1 MTLSVIIV
9 TWNGRRFLSPCLRAV
24 SAQLQPTDE
33 IIVVDNGSTDGT
45 AGWLADSWRTVRLV
59 ALPSNLGF
67 AGGVNAG
74 MRAAHGDLLLLLNND
89 AFVEPGCVPAL
100 VETMRQ
106 HPQIGA
112 AAGVLTF
119 DHRPNLIASAGI
131 TARRDGVALD
141 LWTGR
146 DVHSLPATPPSV
158 MGASGGLAL
167 YRRTM
172 LNDIGLMAP
181 DFFNYLEDVDLAWR
195 AQLRRWPCLL
205 VPAARAR
212 HIYSATGGQGS
223 PLKQRLLGRNRW
235 RAIIRCFP
243 AGVLRACLPHIVAY
257 DGMALAYAALTRK
270 PAMIAG
276 RIEALR
282 DWSMLVQERRRIQ
295 ARRTV
300 ADQAFA
306 AWLEPPPPPWQT
318 LRAARRL
325 DALLERTVHGGRKG
339 ETLAD

>member
-1 MTLSVIIV
+1 MLSVIIV
-9 TWNGRRFLSPCLRAV
+9 TWNGRRFLDACLRAV
-24 SAQLQPTDE
+24 TAQLHPDDE
-33 IIVVDNGSTDGT
+33 IIVVDNGSIDGT
-45 AGWLADSWRTVRLV
+45 AAWLRHAWSAVRLV
-59 ALPSNLGF
+59 ALPANLGF
-67 AGGVNAG
+67 AGGVNVG
-74 MRAAHGDLLLLLNND
+74 LRAARGDLLLLLNND

-100 VETMRQ
+100 VEALRD
-106 HPQIGA
+106 HPCSGA
-112 AAGVLTF
+112 VAGVLTF
-119 DHRPNLIASAGI
+119 DHRPDLVASAGI
-131 TARRDGVALD
+131 TACRNGLALD

-146 DVHSLPATPPSV
+146 AVRSLPAAPQPV

-172 LNDIGLMAP
+172 LDDIGLMAP

-195 AQLRRWPCLL
+195 AQLRGWECLV

-223 PLKQRLLGRNRW
+223 PLKQRLLGRNRL

-243 AGVLRACLPHIVAY
+243 SGVLRSCLPDILAY
-257 DGMALAYAALTRK
+257 DTMALAYAALARQ

-282 DWSMLVQERRRIQ
+282 DWAQLLRERRAIQ

-300 ADQAFA
+300 PEAAFA
-306 AWLEPPPPPWQT
+306 AWLEPSPTPWRT
-318 LRAARRL
+318 LRTVRRL
-325 DALLERTVHGGRKG
+325 DALLRDR
-339 ETLAD
+339 

>member
-1 MTLSVIIV
+1 MMLSVIIV
-9 TWNGRRFLSPCLRAV
+9 TWNGRRFLSRCLHAV
-24 SAQLQPTDE
+24 AAQLQPADE

-45 AGWLADSWRTVRLV
+45 ADWLAHAWRTVRLV
-59 ALPSNLGF
+59 ALPLNLGF

-74 MRAAHGDLLLLLNND
+74 LRAARGDLLLLLNND

-106 HPQIGA
+106 HPQTGA

-119 DHRPNLIASAGI
+119 DHCPDLVAAAGI
-131 TARRDGVALD
+131 TARRDGLALD

-146 DVHSLPATPPSV
+146 DVHSLPASPQPV

-167 YRRTM
+167 YRRIM

-195 AQLRRWPCLL
+195 AQLRGWTCLL
-205 VPAARAR
+205 ATHAHAR

-235 RAIIRCFP
+235 RAIVRCFP
-243 AGVLRACLPHIVAY
+243 TGVLRACLPHMLAY
-257 DGMALAYAALTRK
+257 DAMALAYATITRK

-282 DWSMLVQERRRIQ
+282 DWSTLVQERRRIQ

-300 ADQAFA
+300 PDHSFA
-306 AWLEPPPPPWQT
+306 AWLEPPSPPWQT

-325 DALLERTVHGGRKG
+325 DAILAGTVH
-339 ETLAD
+339 

>member
-9 TWNGRRFLSPCLRAV
+9 TWNGRRFLEPCLRAV
-24 SAQLQPTDE
+24 AAQLQPDDE

-45 AGWLADSWRTVRLV
+45 AGWLAHAWRTVRLV

-74 MRAAHGDLLLLLNND
+74 LRVARGDLLLLLNND
-89 AFVEPGCVPAL
+89 AFVDVGCVLAL
-100 VETMRQ
+100 VETMHR

-119 DHRPNLIASAGI
+119 DHRPDLVASAGI
-131 TARRDGVALD
+131 TARRDGLALD
-141 LWTGR
+141 QWIGR
-146 DVHSLPATPPSV
+146 TVHSLPATPQPV

-195 AQLRRWPCLL
+195 ALLRGWSCLL
-205 VPAARAR
+205 VPDARAR

-235 RAIIRCFP
+235 RAMIRCFP
-243 AGVLRACLPHIVAY
+243 AGVLRACLPAILAY
-257 DGMALAYAALTRK
+257 DAMALAYAAITRQ

-282 DWSMLVQERRRIQ
+282 DWSALVQERRRIQ

-300 ADQAFA
+300 SAAAFA
-306 AWLEPPPPPWQT
+306 AWLEPPPPPWRT
-318 LRAARRL
+318 LQAARRL
-325 DALLERTVHGGRKG
+325 DALLERRALRAN
-339 ETLAD
+339 E

>member
-1 MTLSVIIV
+1 MMISVIIV
-9 TWNGRRFLSPCLRAV
+9 TWNGLRFLNPCLRAV
-24 SAQLQPTDE
+24 SAQLQPEDE

-45 AGWLADSWRTVRLV
+45 ADWLTHAWRAVRLV
-59 ALPSNLGF
+59 VLPSNLGF
-67 AGGVNAG
+67 AGGVNVGLRVARG
-74 MRAAHGDLLLLLNND
+74 ELLLLLNND

-100 VETMRQ
+100 VETIRQ
-106 HPQIGA
+106 NPQIGA

-119 DHRPNLIASAGI
+119 NHRPEIVASAGI

-146 DVHSLPATPPSV
+146 AVHALPAMPQPV

-181 DFFNYLEDVDLAWR
+181 EFFNYLEDVDLAWR
-195 AQLRRWPCLL
+195 AQLRGWTCLL
-205 VPAARAR
+205 APNARAR

-235 RAIIRCFP
+235 RAILRCFP
-243 AGVLRACLPHIVAY
+243 TGVLRACLPHILAY
-257 DGMALAYAALTRK
+257 DAMALAYAALTRK
-270 PAMIAG
+270 PAMIIG
-276 RIEALR
+276 RLETLR

-295 ARRTV
+295 ARRIIPDDT
-300 ADQAFA
+300 FA
-306 AWLEPPPPPWQT
+306 TWLEPPPPPWRT
-318 LRAARRL
+318 LRAAQRL
-325 DALLERTVHGGRKG
+325 DALLEKVVQ
-339 ETLAD
+339 

>member
-9 TWNGRRFLSPCLRAV
+9 TWNGRRFLDPCLRAV
-24 SAQLQPTDE
+24 AAQLQTDDE
-33 IIVVDNGSTDGT
+33 IIVVDNGSNDGT
-45 AGWLADSWRTVRLV
+45 ADWLAHAWRAVRLV
-59 ALPSNLGF
+59 VLPSNLGF

-74 MRAAHGDLLLLLNND
+74 LRTARGDLLLLLNND

-112 AAGVLTF
+112 VAGVLTF
-119 DHRPNLIASAGI
+119 DHRPELVASAGI

-141 LWTGR
+141 RWTGR
-146 DVHSLPATPPSV
+146 DVYSLPAAPQPV

-172 LNDIGLMAP
+172 LDDIGLMAP
-181 DFFNYLEDVDLAWR
+181 NFFNYLEDVDLAWR
-195 AQLRRWPCLL
+195 ARLRQWPCLL
-205 VPAARAR
+205 IPAARAR

-235 RAIIRCFP
+235 RAVIRCFP
-243 AGVLRACLPHIVAY
+243 PRVLRACLPHMLAY
-257 DGMALAYAALTRK
+257 DAMALAYATLTRK

-282 DWSMLVQERRRIQ
+282 DWSMLMQERRRIQ

-300 ADQAFA
+300 SDQAFA
-306 AWLEPPPPPWQT
+306 AWLEPPPSPWRT
-318 LRAARRL
+318 LRAAKRL
-325 DALLERTVHGGRKG
+325 DALLEMRGR
-339 ETLAD
+339 

>member
-1 MTLSVIIV
+1 MLSVIIV
-9 TWNGRRFLSPCLRAV
+9 TWNGRRFLDACLRAV
-24 SAQLQPTDE
+24 TAQLHPDDE
-33 IIVVDNGSTDGT
+33 IIVVDNGSIDGT
-45 AGWLADSWRTVRLV
+45 TVWLRHAWSAVRLV
-59 ALPSNLGF
+59 ALPANLGF
-67 AGGVNAG
+67 AGGVNVG
-74 MRAAHGDLLLLLNND
+74 LRAARGDLLLLLNND

-100 VETMRQ
+100 VEALRD
-106 HPQIGA
+106 HPCSGA
-112 AAGVLTF
+112 VAGVLTF
-119 DHRPNLIASAGI
+119 DHRPDLVASAGI
-131 TARRDGVALD
+131 TACRNGLALD

-146 DVHSLPATPPSV
+146 AVRSLPAAPQPV

-172 LNDIGLMAP
+172 LDDIGLMAP

-195 AQLRRWPCLL
+195 AQLRGWECLV

-223 PLKQRLLGRNRW
+223 PLKQRLLGRNRL

-243 AGVLRACLPHIVAY
+243 SGVLRSCLPDILAY
-257 DGMALAYAALTRK
+257 DTMALAYAALARQ

-282 DWSMLVQERRRIQ
+282 DRAQLLRERRAIQ

-300 ADQAFA
+300 PEAAFA
-306 AWLEPPPPPWQT
+306 AWLEPSPTPWRT
-318 LRAARRL
+318 LRTVRRL
-325 DALLERTVHGGRKG
+325 DALLRDR
-339 ETLAD
+339 

>member
-9 TWNGRRFLSPCLRAV
+9 TWNGLRFLDPCLCAI
-24 SAQLQPTDE
+24 SAQLQPNDE
-33 IIVVDNGSTDGT
+33 MIVVDNGSTDGT
-45 AGWLADSWRTVRLV
+45 VEWLARTWRTVHLV

-67 AGGVNAG
+67 AGGVNVG
-74 MRAAHGDLLLLLNND
+74 LRAARGDLLLLLNND

-106 HPQIGA
+106 NPQIGA

-119 DHRPNLIASAGI
+119 DHCPEIVASAGI
-131 TARRDGVALD
+131 TARRDGLALD
-141 LWTGR
+141 RWTGR
-146 DVHSLPATPPSV
+146 DVHSLPTTPQPV

-195 AQLRRWPCLL
+195 AQLRGWTCLL
-205 VPAARAR
+205 VPNARAR
-212 HIYSATGGQGS
+212 HIYSASGGQGS

-235 RAIIRCFP
+235 RAIFRCFP
-243 AGVLRACLPHIVAY
+243 AGVLRACLPYMLAY
-257 DGMALAYAALTRK
+257 DAMALAYAALARK

-282 DWSMLVQERRRIQ
+282 DWSALVQERRHIQ

-300 ADQAFA
+300 PDDAFA
-306 AWLEPPPPPWQT
+306 SWLEPPPSPWRT
-318 LRAARRL
+318 LQAARRL
-325 DALLERTVHGGRKG
+325 DMLLERKAH
-339 ETLAD
+339 